1 MKKLF
6 TILAAAFVVSLAA
19 CNGSGDG
26 TKTDTTA
33 ATTDTT
39 ATDQVTTPT
48 TTDTS
53 AASADTTHKM

>member
-26 TKTDTTA
+26 AKTDTTA